1 MVIAG
6 SGSALRAAAWARHT
20 SDISPEDTVTT
31 TAKTAPRA
39 DREKVMYDSDA
50 R

>member
-1 MVIAG
+1 V
-6 SGSALRAAAWARHT
+6 S
-20 SDISPEDTVTT
+20 VTT